1 MSRDPANDARL
12 AREARARQQA
22 FREQGER
29 ASAKIREEAKAAAAN
44 REYIE
49 RMRSNDRRAAQSN
62 HSSYGSPQ
70 SYSTPSNG
78 ETAPHHGSGNVGGSG
93 SIARVVKTLFVV
105 GALYGAYDGIEN
117 QSSIGES
124 AEKTAKVVD
133 GISNALG
140 NRIKSVDPASSFI
153 AITDD
158 IRWAVGLVVS
168 LDVAFGAGAGNAV
181 VLAARQGAKLINSSH
196 SAGSAAS
203 AASSNAQ

>member
-12 AREARARQQA
+12 AREDRARQQA
-22 FREQGER
+22 FREQGQR
-29 ASAKIREEAKAAAAN
+29 ASAEIREEAKAAAAN

-62 HSSYGSPQ
+62 HSNYGSPQ

-78 ETAPHHGSGNVGGSG
+78 ETAAPYHGSGSVGGSG

-181 VLAARQGAKLINSSH
+181 VLAARQGAKLINSSP
-196 SAGSAAS
+196 SAGSATS
-203 AASSNAQ
+203 AGPSR